1 MLSTPDLATLRSYFV
16 LFYRDYLRERI
27 FSRGYDLHRPPNFKE
42 RWVVQKTS
50 LLRFTLLL
58 LSCAGLLLVGAPVS
72 QLRAC
77 TAPVEFVRLPPGD
90 EPATATFTGKIV
102 SQNGDRFILRD
113 DVNEVWY
120 HLDDQA
126 QAQKYFGKNVVVTG
140 VLDGRSDMIRVRSM
154 AEAK

>member
-1 MLSTPDLATLRSYFV
+1 M
-16 LFYRDYLRERI
+16 
-27 FSRGYDLHRPPNFKE
+27 N
-42 RWVVQKTS
+42 
-50 LLRFTLLL
+50 
-58 LSCAGLLLVGAPVS
+58 

>member
-1 MLSTPDLATLRSYFV
+1 
-16 LFYRDYLRERI
+16 
-27 FSRGYDLHRPPNFKE
+27 
-42 RWVVQKTS
+42 VQKTS
-50 LLRFTLLL
+50 VLRFALLL
-58 LSCAGLLLVGAPVS
+58 LSCAGFWIAGAPPN
-72 QLRAC
+72 QLRASATP
-77 TAPVEFVRLPPGD
+77 TAFASVPPGD

-113 DVNEVWY
+113 EANEVWY

>member
-1 MLSTPDLATLRSYFV
+1 VNKTSVLRS
-16 LFYRDYLRERI
+16 
-27 FSRGYDLHRPPNFKE
+27 
-42 RWVVQKTS
+42 
-50 LLRFTLLL
+50 TLLL
-58 LSCAGLLLVGAPVS
+58 LSGAAFLIAGVPS
-72 QLRAC
+72 TQLRASVAP
-77 TAPVEFVRLPPGD
+77 TAYMRVPPGD
-90 EPATATFTGKIV
+90 EPAASTFTGKIV

-113 DVNEVWY
+113 EVNEVWY

>member
-1 MLSTPDLATLRSYFV
+1 MNKKS
-16 LFYRDYLRERI
+16 
-27 FSRGYDLHRPPNFKE
+27 
-42 RWVVQKTS
+42 VV
-50 LLRFTLLL
+50 RFTLLF
-58 LSCAGLLLVGAPVS
+58 LSGAIFLIAGVS
-72 QLRAC
+72 SNQLRASAVP
-77 TAPVEFVRLPPGD
+77 TAYMRAQPGD
-90 EPATATFTGKIV
+90 EPATSTFTGKIV

-113 DVNEVWY
+113 EVNEIWY